1 MQGNLAKT
9 YQEIV
14 SMLKIS
20 KELFTSWNDAGLLYC
35 HWKSNE
41 HLLPG
46 LDGDTDLDV
55 LLSRDGQQ
63 KGEAIL
69 HELDFL
75 QCKSQYGSRYPNVDD
90 WIGFDKETGKLIHL
104 HLHYAI
110 VTGHKGLK
118 EYELPWAER
127 ALRTRILDEEYG
139 VYIMEPNLEMVTLY
153 TRIGLKAGLI
163 EIVRCFK
170 GSFKFPKDTQRE
182 IDWLRERVDVKE
194 VYRIL
199 AEYYGKDADAVNEI
213 MSRGNINS
221 DSYLKLRKIAEN
233 NFKNYSRV
241 KHFMRLRELS
251 YLLYHICLKRILKRL
266 KPIISKKVPISEK
279 GLTVAF
285 LGQDGAGK
293 TTVTKNLIK
302 WWSWKMDVRYV
313 YLGSGEN
320 YFSFKKSLSHKLP
333 PKGVFKYFR
342 AMLGLSVLSDVA
354 KLSYKNVLKAEK
366 YASKG
371 GLVIF
376 DRFPQTKYMSICDGP
391 KLRKKVHDYF
401 GAGILSKMFA
411 PMIKTE
417 EKYIGKT
424 VTHTPDVV
432 IKLTLTPEESIRRKP
447 HENYEAVKQKHE
459 IVKSLEFKG
468 CDVYTIDATMPF
480 DEELIMIKNIIWQH
494 IQK

>member
-1 MQGNLAKT
+1 
-9 YQEIV
+9 
-14 SMLKIS
+14 MLTIS
-20 KELFTSWNDAGLLYC
+20 KDLFSSWNDAGLLYC

-55 LLSRDGQQ
+55 LLSRDDQT
-63 KGEAIL
+63 KGETIL

-75 QCKSQYGSRYPNVDD
+75 QCKSQYGARYPNVDD

-104 HLHYAI
+104 HLHYAL
-110 VTGHKGLK
+110 VTGHKGMK
-118 EYELPWAER
+118 EYELPWSER
-127 ALRTRILDEEYG
+127 ALRTRILDEDFG

-153 TRIGLKAGLI
+153 TRIGLKASFI
-163 EIVRCFK
+163 EIIRCWIGMFK
-170 GSFKFPKDTQRE
+170 LEK
-182 IDWLRERVDVKE
+182 DVKKE
-194 VYRIL
+194 IVWLKARADWNKVL
-199 AEYYGKDADAVNEI
+199 QLLDLFYGKNAATIIGIMQKELIDADDYQI
-213 MSRGNINS
+213 
-221 DSYLKLRKIAEN
+221 LRKVAEA
-233 NFKNYSRV
+233 NFKKDSSV

-320 YFSFKKSLSHKLP
+320 YFSLKKSLSHKLP
-333 PKGVFKYFR
+333 SKGVFKYFR

-354 KLSYKNVLKAEK
+354 KQSYKNVLKAEEI
-366 YASKG
+366 ASKG

-401 GAGILSKMFA
+401 GNGVFSKLFA

-447 HENYEAVKQKHE
+447 HEDYEAVKQKHA
-459 IVKSLEFKG
+459 IVNSLTFDNS
-468 CDVYTIDATMPF
+468 DVYTIDATMPF
-480 DEELIMIKNIIWQH
+480 EDELLLIKNIIWQH

>member
-1 MQGNLAKT
+1 
-9 YQEIV
+9 
-14 SMLKIS
+14 MLTIS
-20 KELFTSWNDAGLLYC
+20 SDLFTSWNDAGLLYC

-55 LLSRDGQQ
+55 LLSRNDQS

-104 HLHYAI
+104 HLHYAL

-118 EYELPWAER
+118 EYELPWTER
-127 ALRTRILDEEYG
+127 ALQTRILNEEYG
-139 VYIMEPNLEMVTLY
+139 VYTMEPNLEMVTLF
-153 TRIGLKAGLI
+153 TRIGLKAGFL
-163 EIVRCFK
+163 EIARCRK
-170 GSFKFPKDTQRE
+170 GSFKFPKDTQCE
-182 IDWLRERVDVKE
+182 IVWLKERADMQKVHDLLV
-194 VYRIL
+194 
-199 AEYYGKDADAVNEI
+199 EYYGNDAKAVSNI
-213 MSRGNINS
+213 MGQGIIDSS
-221 DSYLKLRKIAEN
+221 SYLKLRKIAERAFN
-233 NFKNYSRV
+233 NCSRV
-241 KHFMRLRELS
+241 KHFMRVKEVS
-251 YLLYHICLKRILKRL
+251 YFLYHTCLKKIIKRYRTVMT
-266 KPIISKKVPISEK
+266 KKVPISEK

-320 YFSFKKSLSHKLP
+320 YFSLKKKLSHKLP

-354 KLSYKNVLKAEK
+354 KQSYKNVLKAEK

-376 DRFPQTKYMSICDGP
+376 DRFPQTKYVSICDGP
-391 KLRKKVHDYF
+391 KLRKKVHEYF
-401 GAGILSKMFA
+401 GNGFPSRLFA
-411 PMIKTE
+411 PMIKKE

-424 VTHTPDVV
+424 VTHTPDLV
-432 IKLTLTPEESIRRKP
+432 IKLTLSPEESIRRKP

-459 IVKSLEFKG
+459 IVNSLTFENS
-468 CDVYTIDATMPF
+468 DVYTIDATMPF
-480 DEELIMIKNIIWQH
+480 EDEMVLIKNIIWQH
-494 IQK
+494 IHK